1 MLKSHLKSL
10 YGRIREKQALI
21 IERIA
26 VNILSHACH
35 DLGGE

>member
-1 MLKSHLKSL
+1 M
-10 YGRIREKQALI
+10 YGCVIEKGDVFI

-26 VNILSHACH
+26 VKILSHACH